1 MYIMAAKICYTS
13 ALLSII
19 VLLAILDSRRI
30 FTVAFIPATR
40 RSQQHNSPE
49 FTSSVI
55 RTTTSS
61 YASEASIV
69 DILED
74 YEGHINPELA
84 QRIWKWEKQQRL
96 NLDLPDFQNYSTRA
110 GLRWVKEMVEKTMRS
125 STVTSTTTATP
136 NNLRRSLYDDLIQE
150 GVIGLMTALKTFEQ
164 KSRPNESFETFAKAQ
179 IEFGLEAFTIEREK
193 GMGTPTGKGKRHPL
207 SMESTI
213 EIADPLQT
221 TTTFHN
227 QDEWEIREGLLLD
240 NGESVDDESLQYE
253 GEDQM
258 WIASQSVAS
267 PLRDSIPQIDDD
279 EDSIMDGIFGDKNSN
294 TSPDDIALTDMIFYN
309 VDDFLGNTLDEI
321 ESQIIQMRYGL
332 DDGVAKTQKEISY
345 DLNLTIREVRKL
357 QKLALNKLRAKF
369 TERYV
374 SDDTG
379 HEDFWEDTV

>member
-1 MYIMAAKICYTS
+1 MSAKICYTS

-19 VLLAILDSRRI
+19 VLLAILDSTRI

-40 RSQQHNSPE
+40 SQHNSPE

-110 GLRWVKEMVEKTMRS
+110 GLRWVKEMVEKTMKS

-193 GMGTPTGKGKRHPL
+193 GMGRSTGKGKRHPL